1 MEIKKSNLVNVFQ
14 FLNDVTLVGAASRAR
29 TKLNKDISEAINELQ
44 EEETTLA
51 KEMGGEVDENG
62 HVDFKVDE
70 DLSSEELENAKKE
83 KAIEF
88 SKAQLELRQEK
99 VIFNETVKDQFNRLK
114 NALYNYDK
122 ELSGSEANVYDMVL
136 DVLEDQ

>member
-14 FLNDVTLVGAASRAR
+14 FLNDATLVGAASRSR

-51 KEMGGEVDENG
+51 EEMGGEVDENG

-122 ELSGSEANVYDMVL
+122 ELSGAEANVYDMVL
-136 DVLEDQ
+136 DVLEEQ

>member
-1 MEIKKSNLVNVFQ
+1 MEIKKSNLISVFQ

-70 DLSSEELENAKKE
+70 SFSDEELENAKKE

-99 VIFNETVKDQFNRLK
+99 VIFTETVKDQFNRLK
-114 NALYNYDK
+114 NALYDYDK
-122 ELSGSEANVYDMVL
+122 ELNGAEANVYDMVL
-136 DVLEDQ
+136 DVLEE

>member
-51 KEMGGEVDENG
+51 KETGGEVDENG

-122 ELSGSEANVYDMVL
+122 ELSGAEANAYDMVL
-136 DVLEDQ
+136 ESLEEQ

>member
-70 DLSSEELENAKKE
+70 SFSDEELENAKKE

-99 VIFNETVKDQFNRLK
+99 VIFTETVKDQFNRLK
-114 NALYNYDK
+114 NALYDYDK
-122 ELSGSEANVYDMVL
+122 ELNGAEANVYDMVL
-136 DVLEDQ
+136 DVLEE